1 MILKSLA
8 AIFVCATVCSALAQ
22 QQSSPAPSN
31 PNAPKNPTATVLFS
45 RSDDQQTNQSSP
57 QVAAS
62 AQNVTAKVTDSD
74 RAAVTFTSYNL
85 DVHLVPRDHSLSA
98 HAQVEIHNDGTQ
110 PLNAIPLQLSS
121 SLNFEG
127 VSLDGKSLHFARQ
140 SLNSDTDH
148 TGLLHEAVIQ
158 LPTPLAPKASLDL
171 DIVYSGTIDQDAKRL
186 VQLGTPDDAAAHS
199 DWDRISD
206 DFTGLRGFG
215 NVVWYPVASV
225 PALLGDGDKVFAEIG
240 KQKLRESD
248 AVVSIR
254 LTIEYS
260 LAPPTVIA
268 LDGHSVPVP
277 QPSVTPTQNYPGIV
291 TVALPAT
298 RLGFAAPSLFLAD
311 WPPSEANKAV
321 RIFARPEDQ
330 ANVQGL
336 MTAAT
341 MVQPILSQW
350 LGPTAKSP
358 LTIIDLPEQ
367 QDLTWQQGSLLVTGI
382 ADQPP
387 ESYAEMMSDALAHA
401 AFQSPREWL
410 NEGVPSFLD
419 TLWIEHTDNR
429 TQALGK
435 LEAQRG
441 ALALAEP
448 ATPGDA
454 PGEDLLHASDPIYYR
469 IKATYVLWMLRD
481 LAGEKQLAAALQ
493 AYNPAADTTPDYFQ
507 KLVERASG
515 PNSGNDLQWF
525 FDNWVYHDRGL
536 PDLSIDA
543 FHSSPAEHDGQYLV
557 AVDIMND
564 GFAET
569 DVPVTVRSQD
579 STTLTDRVLLPGK
592 TKTIHRML
600 VQGQP
605 TQVIVNDG
613 TVPEVA
619 ADIHQRDINEH

>member
-1 MILKSLA
+1 MILKSMA
-8 AIFVCATVCSALAQ
+8 AIFVCGTLLSARAQ
-22 QQSSPAPSN
+22 QQSTPAPSN
-31 PNAPKNPTATVLFS
+31 PNAKVLFS
-45 RSDDQQTNQSSP
+45 RSDDQPTGQSSP
-57 QVAAS
+57 QS
-62 AQNVTAKVTDSD
+62 APSQNVTGKVTNAD
-74 RAAVTFTSYNL
+74 RAAITFTSYNL
-85 DVHLVPRDHSLSA
+85 DIHLAPRDHSLSA
-98 HAQVEIHNDGTQ
+98 HAQVEIRNDGAQ
-110 PLNAIPLQLSS
+110 PLDFIPLQLSS
-121 SLNFEG
+121 SLDFEG
-127 VSLDGKSLHFARQ
+127 ISLDGKTLAFARQ
-140 SLNSDTDH
+140 TLNSDTDH
-148 TGLLHEAVIQ
+148 TGLLHEAVIH
-158 LPTPLAPKASLDL
+158 LPVALAPKASISL
-171 DIVYSGTIDQDAKRL
+171 DIAYSGTIVQDAKRL
-186 VQLGTPDDAAAHS
+186 VQLGTPDDAAAQS
-199 DWDRISD
+199 DWDRISE

-225 PALLGDGDKVFAEIG
+225 PALFGDGNKVFAEIG
-240 KQKLRESD
+240 KQKLHESD
-248 AVVSIR
+248 ATISIR
-254 LTIEYS
+254 LTIQYY
-260 LAPPTVIA
+260 LRPPTVIA
-268 LDGHSVPVP
+268 LDGHPIPVP

-291 TVALPAT
+291 TAALSPT
-298 RLGFAAPSLFLAD
+298 KLGFAAPSLFFAD
-311 WPPSEANKAV
+311 WPSSEANKAV

-336 MTAAT
+336 TTAAT

-350 LGPTAKSP
+350 LGPTTKSP

-367 QDLTWQQGSLLVTGI
+367 EDLTWQQGSLLVTGI

-387 ESYAEMMSDALAHA
+387 ESYTEMLSDALAHA

-410 NEGVPSFLD
+410 NQGVPSFVD

-429 TQALGK
+429 TKALER
-435 LEAQRG
+435 LESQRG

-507 KLVERASG
+507 KLVERTSG
-515 PNSGNDLQWF
+515 KDLQWF

-536 PDLSIDA
+536 PDLSIA
-543 FHSSPAEHDGQYLV
+543 SFHSSPAEHDGQYLV
-557 AVDIMND
+557 AIDIMND

-579 STTLTDRVLLPGK
+579 STTLTDHVLLPGK

-605 TQVIVNDG
+605 AQVIVNDG
-613 TVPEVA
+613 TVPEVD
-619 ADIHQRDINEH
+619 ADIHQRDINEQ

>member
-1 MILKSLA
+1 MILKLMA
-8 AIFVCATVCSALAQ
+8 TAIFLCGTVLSAAAQ
-22 QQSSPAPSN
+22 QQSPAAPSN
-31 PNAPKNPTATVLFS
+31 PNTPKNPNATVLFS
-45 RSDDQQTNQSSP
+45 RSDDQPTDQSTP
-57 QVAAS
+57 QPAAP
-62 AQNVTAKVTDSD
+62 AQNVTEQVTNTD
-74 RAAVTFTSYNL
+74 RAAITFTSYNL
-85 DVHLVPRDHSLSA
+85 DIHLAPRDHSLSA
-98 HAQVEIHNDGTQ
+98 HAQVEIRNDDAQ
-110 PLNAIPLQLSS
+110 PLNVIPLQLSS
-121 SLNFEG
+121 SLDFEG
-127 VSLDGKSLHFARQ
+127 ISLGGKSLPFTRQ
-140 SLNSDTDH
+140 TLNSDTDH
-148 TGLLHEAVIQ
+148 TGVLHEAVIQ
-158 LPTPLAPKASLDL
+158 LPTPLAPKASINL
-171 DIVYSGTIDQDAKRL
+171 DIVYSGSIEQDAKRL
-186 VQLGTPDDAAAHS
+186 LQLGTPDDDAAQS
-199 DWDRISD
+199 DWDRISE

-225 PALLGDGDKVFAEIG
+225 PAMFGDGNKVFTEIG
-240 KQKLRESD
+240 KQKLRASD
-248 AVVSIR
+248 ATISIR
-254 LTIEYS
+254 LTIEYY
-260 LAPPTVIA
+260 LRPPTVIA
-268 LDGHSVPVP
+268 LDGHSIPVP
-277 QPSVTPTQNYPGIV
+277 QPSVTPTPNYPGIV
-291 TVALPAT
+291 TAALPT
-298 RLGFAAPSLFLAD
+298 TKLGFAAPSLFVAD
-311 WPPSEANKAV
+311 WPSSEANKAV

-330 ANVQGL
+330 ANVQAL
-336 MTAAT
+336 TTATT
-341 MVQPILSQW
+341 MVQPLLSEW
-350 LGPTAKSP
+350 LGPTAKFP

-367 QDLTWQQGSLLVTGI
+367 QDLTWQQGSVLVTGI

-387 ESYAEMMSDALAHA
+387 EGYAEMMSDALAHTT
-401 AFQSPREWL
+401 FQSPREWL

-429 TQALGK
+429 TQALEK
-435 LEAQRG
+435 LESQRG

-481 LAGEKQLAAALQ
+481 LAGEKQFAAALQ
-493 AYNPAADTTPDYFQ
+493 AYNPAADTTPNYFQ
-507 KLVERASG
+507 KLVEHASG
-515 PNSGNDLQWF
+515 KDLQWF

-579 STTLTDRVLLPGK
+579 STTLTDHVLLPGK

-605 TQVIVNDG
+605 TEVIVNDG

-619 ADIHQRDINEH
+619 ADIHQRDINANN